1 MGTYGAFEGVTNKA
15 VRGKSLKMKMNAVMN
30 GSGLRG
36 AKAGNGLGAM
46 SKYFPTI
53 ARMLIRMDGT
63 ALFYCCGESF
73 ITWVRKTDG
82 PENFILSGGLAGML
96 FKSTAGGRTSLVA
109 GALGAGAAGLLEI
122 GKEYG
127 PEMPL

>member
-46 SKYFPTI
+46 T
-53 ARMLIRMDGT
+53 
-63 ALFYCCGESF
+63 LFYCCGESF